1 MYIQYNYK
9 NIGKYM
15 YRYMKLKDIDGNTMH
30 FISKNH
36 SLRKIHSIYTCRV
49 YSKSLEAPFKK
60 NTCPQ

>member
-15 YRYMKLKDIDGNTMH
+15 YMKLKDIDGNTMH

-49 YSKSLEAPFKK
+49 YLKIIGS
-60 NTCPQ
+60 TI